1 MRAEDLQELAALARL
16 RLSADELSRTGE
28 QVRRLLQ
35 HFALLQG
42 VNTDGVE
49 PSPYPRPMANRTRPD
64 LPEAPLTQEQVL
76 ANAPATRSGCFLV
89 PRVVEG

>member
-1 MRAEDLQELAALARL
+1 MLAEDLEELAELARL
-16 RLSADELSRTGE
+16 RLPAAELARTRE
-28 QVRRLLQ
+28 QVQRLLG

-49 PSPYPRPMANRTRPD
+49 PSPYPRPMPNRTRPD
-64 LPEAPLTQEQVL
+64 VPEAPLTQDQVL
-76 ANAPATRSGCFLV
+76 ANAPATRGGCFLV